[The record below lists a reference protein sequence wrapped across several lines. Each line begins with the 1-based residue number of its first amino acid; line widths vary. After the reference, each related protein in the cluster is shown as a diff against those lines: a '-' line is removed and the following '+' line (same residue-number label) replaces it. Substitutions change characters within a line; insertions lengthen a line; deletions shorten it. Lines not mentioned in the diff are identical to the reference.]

1 MSSKLFKIGEYAAHG
16 KWKVIVNPETSAVV
30 FCGIDW
36 NTDKEVERIEFTYP
50 TRNQLVESLTEV
62 MSSYW
67 AEKIIEYVETVTTL
81 TQPTFTMFSNL

>member
-36 NTDKEVERIEFTYP
+36 NTDKEVERIEFTCP